1 VRNSILW
8 LFRGQRRGGSL
19 LSPCQLSYMLQIKA
33 QSMLFLITDFRI
45 LQNRTQ
51 NGTYE
56 QKLTLSVETGLAIL
70 FLDLE
75 KLTKEKQA
83 VFTCAAHCQ

>member
-1 VRNSILW
+1 
-8 LFRGQRRGGSL
+8 
-19 LSPCQLSYMLQIKA
+19 MLQIKA

-83 VFTCAAHCQ
+83 VFTRAAHCQ

>member
-1 VRNSILW
+1 
-8 LFRGQRRGGSL
+8 
-19 LSPCQLSYMLQIKA
+19 
-33 QSMLFLITDFRI
+33 MLFLIIDFRI

-56 QKLTLSVETGLAIL
+56 QKLTRSVETVLAIL

>member
-1 VRNSILW
+1 MRNSILW

-33 QSMLFLITDFRI
+33 RSMLFLITDFRI